1 MLSQI
6 GVQGE
11 HLKLYQGVG
20 LNNVS
25 WTSTSKPPKMQP
37 LTWYK
42 VMYDL
47 SFLFLTP
54 VMQIINTSFT

>member
-1 MLSQI
+1 MISQI

-11 HLKLYQGVG
+11 HLKLYQGDG

-25 WTSTSKPPKMQP
+25 WTSTSEPPKMQP

-42 VMYDL
+42 VMNSNYEYIFRL
-47 SFLFLTP
+47 VCVSW
-54 VMQIINTSFT
+54 